1 MKIWLMAYF
10 ILLATYTE
18 NNSIIIAKGLW
29 ENKKLE
35 FYTQPKYEKYQI
47 LKNKK
52 IIIFLKHMRSKNVTN
67 LDPIWKNC

>member
-1 MKIWLMAYF
+1 MAYF
-10 ILLATYTE
+10 ILSATYTE
-18 NNSIIIAKGLW
+18 NNSIIIAKDLW

-52 IIIFLKHMRSKNVTN
+52 
-67 LDPIWKNC
+67 